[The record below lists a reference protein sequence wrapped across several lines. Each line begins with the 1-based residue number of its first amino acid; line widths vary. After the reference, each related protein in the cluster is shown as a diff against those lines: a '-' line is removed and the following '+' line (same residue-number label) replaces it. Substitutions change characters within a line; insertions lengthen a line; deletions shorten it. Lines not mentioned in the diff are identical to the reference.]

1 MVFGGVLHGRY
12 CFLFDSNCL
21 LQTVVSAG
29 TTRQDVVGYQ
39 KLLRF
44 YMRDVEI
51 GANLGTSVI
60 ARGTPGFFG
69 ADLTNLMNEVDLMA
83 ACGRRKFVGMAEFEA
98 AKDKMLM
105 GTERQ

>member
-1 MVFGGVLHGRY
+1 MAVTAFYSIRIVFFKQSFRQELPE
-12 CFLFDSNCL
+12 
-21 LQTVVSAG
+21 
-29 TTRQDVVGYQ
+29 QDVVGYQ